1 MANSVDDQIEADE
14 GQPLLLHLIELR
26 TRLLHS
32 ILCVAVVFVPLF
44 YFSNDIYTYV
54 SEPLRAYMPEGTTMI
69 ATEVASPFLTPFK
82 LALVLAIFISIPY
95 ILHQAWSFIAPGLYS
110 KEKLVALPLLL
121 SSVVLFYTGIAFA
134 FYIVFPLVFG
144 FFAEIAPAGV
154 TIMTDINR
162 YLDFVLKLFFAFG
175 LAFEIPIAVVLLVW
189 TGASSVE
196 SLTSKRHYIVVGC
209 FVFGMLLTPPDVIS
223 QVLLALP
230 MWLLFE
236 IGILF
241 ARAISNR
248 DGDDQETSE

>member
-154 TIMTDINR
+154 TIMTDINS

-223 QVLLALP
+223 QVLLAMP

-241 ARAISNR
+241 ARAISTR

>member
-223 QVLLALP
+223 QVLLAMP

-241 ARAISNR
+241 ARAISTR

>member
-223 QVLLALP
+223 QVLLAMP

>member
-1 MANSVDDQIEADE
+1 MANSVDDKIEADE

-223 QVLLALP
+223 QVLLAMP